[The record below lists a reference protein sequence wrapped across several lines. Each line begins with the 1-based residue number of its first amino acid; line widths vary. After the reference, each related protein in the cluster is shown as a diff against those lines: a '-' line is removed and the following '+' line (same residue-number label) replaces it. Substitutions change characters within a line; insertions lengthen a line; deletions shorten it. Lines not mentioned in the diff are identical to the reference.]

1 MSLSVNNSVSAQ
13 YALNS
18 LNKSTNSMNDS
29 IGKISSGQRI
39 NRAADDASGMVM
51 ADTLGSQARGM
62 GQMIRNANDNIN
74 MAQIADSTLG
84 QASEIMMGIREKAIQ
99 AASGVQTADSLGAIQ
114 ADVTKALQFLNDLYK
129 GASFNDQMLLS
140 DAPGLSA
147 LSEID
152 LTTMEGAQA
161 ALEITDDALSLV
173 NSRRSDFGS
182 RQNQL
187 EAEISNLNTTMVNTY
202 GAESQIM
209 DLDIAEE
216 SMNMSHIENLRTAGM
231 FALSQANVQQKNVIS
246 LLNN

>member
-1 MSLSVNNSVSAQ
+1 
-13 YALNS
+13 
-18 LNKSTNSMNDS
+18 
-29 IGKISSGQRI
+29 
-39 NRAADDASGMVM
+39 
-51 ADTLGSQARGM
+51 
-62 GQMIRNANDNIN
+62 MIRNANDNIN

-99 AASGVQTADSLGAIQ
+99 AASGAQTADSLGAIQ
-114 ADVTKALQFLNDLYK
+114 ADVTKALQSLNDLYE
-129 GASFNDQMLLS
+129 GASFNDQKLLS